1 MEKKELRA
9 LNRLFAYWWHQPHTA
24 LCLQVVPG
32 EDSLLEKGLDVLYDS
47 GERIR
52 INEWKFSE
60 DKFSLDYSS
69 HFAW

>member
-1 MEKKELRA
+1 MTPA
-9 LNRLFAYWWHQPHTA
+9 THSS
-24 LCLQVVPG
+24 LCLQVAPW

-47 GERIR
+47 RERIS

-60 DKFSLDYSS
+60 DKFSLDYNS